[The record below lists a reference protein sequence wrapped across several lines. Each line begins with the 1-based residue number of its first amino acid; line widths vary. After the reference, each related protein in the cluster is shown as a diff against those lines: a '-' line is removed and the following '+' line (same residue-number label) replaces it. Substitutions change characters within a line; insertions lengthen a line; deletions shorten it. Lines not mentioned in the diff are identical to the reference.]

1 MKIYAEYDSS
11 TNRILGI
18 CLNTEYQKK
27 LMNSDPSA
35 ERMFE
40 VITSR
45 PINKSEYLNLLE
57 ESEALPT
64 VTTDVVDGQRSFIC
78 KFQNLSK
85 SKKVEDQNNYKL
97 FSIFKGFYETI
108 YKNKL

>member
-64 VTTDVVDGQRSFIC
+64 VTTDVVDGQRSFYMQIPE
-78 KFQNLSK
+78 L
-85 SKKVEDQNNYKL
+85 VEEQ
-97 FSIFKGFYETI
+97 KGGRPE
-108 YKNKL
+108 